1 MHLESAIPKFP
12 IGPRKMQK
20 SKTKQNATN
29 YGIKHPKKHN
39 ALAFLSH
46 FLFFLE
52 FAVEILNVL
61 VQTVG
66 VYIIY
71 DIRYLIFEV

>member
-1 MHLESAIPKFP
+1 
-12 IGPRKMQK
+12 MQK

-46 FLFFLE
+46 FLFFLQL
-52 FAVEILNVL
+52 F
-61 VQTVG
+61 G
-66 VYIIY
+66 VC
-71 DIRYLIFEV
+71 R